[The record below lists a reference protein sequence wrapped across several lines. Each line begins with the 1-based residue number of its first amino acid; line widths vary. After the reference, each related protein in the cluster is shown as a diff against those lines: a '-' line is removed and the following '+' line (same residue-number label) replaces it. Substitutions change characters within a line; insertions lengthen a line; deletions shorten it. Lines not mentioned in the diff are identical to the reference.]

1 MHIIL
6 IKAFNNKPWRSV
18 ETYRRIESALNAE
31 FERVSVVIAENGTQ
45 LKSELMNYSGKSSL
59 FVFNIAEFTDGPDA
73 AFIPRILEELDLPQ
87 LGSSCETI
95 LNGLNKAKA
104 KELAMESGVPT
115 PDFFLVNEFSRGWI
129 KEAEAIGYPVIIKPN
144 FGGGHIGIED
154 DSIVYNNKQFIETL
168 KKILQNF
175 NEPMLVEK
183 YITEENMRE
192 FSVGIIGNETRIVL
206 PLEIDYD
213 NMQLQT
219 KILSGTAAQKDLEK
233 VKLLRGEI
241 KIEAELCNMA
251 TLTYDALKG
260 SDYCRVDLRMNN
272 TGLYL
277 LEINI
282 MPGLGPLSFLPFAA
296 KKIMELDYPHL
307 ISLLTKESMKKYDG
321 LSG

>member
-6 IKAFNNKPWRSV
+6 IKAFNKKPWRSS

-45 LKSELMNYSGKSSL
+45 LKSELMKYSSKSPL
-59 FVFNIAEFTDGPDA
+59 FVFNIAEFIDGTDR
-73 AFIPRILEELDLPQ
+73 AFIPRILEELDLPH

-104 KELAMESGVPT
+104 KELAMASGVPT
-115 PDFFLVNEFSRGWI
+115 PDFFLVNEFSRDWI
-129 KEAEAIGYPVIIKPN
+129 KQAEAIGYPVIIKPN

-168 KKILQNF
+168 KKTLQNF

-183 YITEENMRE
+183 YIAEKNMRE

-213 NMQLQT
+213 NMQVQT

-233 VKLLRGEI
+233 VKLLRGEE
-241 KIEAELCNMA
+241 KLEAVICNMA

-282 MPGLGPLSFLPFAA
+282 VPGLGPLSFLPFAA
-296 KKIMELDYPHL
+296 KEIMGLDYPHL
-307 ISLLTKESMKKYDG
+307 ISLLTKESMKKFDG
-321 LSG
+321 L

>member
-6 IKAFNNKPWRSV
+6 IKAFNKKPWRSLK
-18 ETYRRIESALNAE
+18 TYQRIESALNTE
-31 FERVSVVIAENGTQ
+31 FETVSVVIAENGTQ
-45 LKSELMNYSGKSSL
+45 LKSELMKYSGKSSL
-59 FVFNIAEFTDGPDA
+59 FVFNIAEFTDGTDA
-73 AFIPRILEELDLPQ
+73 AFIPHILEELDLPQ

-104 KELAMESGVPT
+104 KELAMEAGVPT
-115 PDFFLVNEFSRGWI
+115 PDFFLVNQFSRGWI

-175 NEPMLVEK
+175 NEPMIVEK

-213 NMQLQT
+213 NMQVQT
-219 KILSGTAAQKDLEK
+219 KILSGTSAQKDLEK
-233 VKLLRGEI
+233 VKLLRGEE
-241 KIEAELCNMA
+241 KLEAEICNMA

-296 KKIMELDYPHL
+296 KEIMGLDYPHL
-307 ISLLTKESMKKYDG
+307 VSLLTKKSMKKFG
-321 LSG
+321 ML

>member
-6 IKAFNNKPWRSV
+6 IKAFNKKPWRNLK
-18 ETYRRIESALNAE
+18 TYQKIESALKAE
-31 FERVSVVIAENGTQ
+31 FETVSVVIAENGTQ
-45 LKSELMNYSGKSSL
+45 LKSELMKYSGKSSL
-59 FVFNIAEFTDGPDA
+59 FVFNIAEFIDGTDA
-73 AFIPRILEELDLPQ
+73 AFVPGILEELGLPY
-87 LGSSCETI
+87 LGSSCGTI

-104 KELAMESGVPT
+104 KELAMASGVPT
-115 PDFFLVNEFSRGWI
+115 PDFFLVSEFSRDWI
-129 KEAEAIGYPVIIKPN
+129 KQAEEIGYPVIIKPN

-168 KKILQNF
+168 KKVLQNF

-183 YITEENMRE
+183 YITEKNMRE
-192 FSVGIIGNETRIVL
+192 FSIGIIGNETRIVL

-213 NMQLQT
+213 NMQVQT
-219 KILSGTAAQKDLEK
+219 KILSGTAARKDLER
-233 VKLLRGEI
+233 VKLLRGEEKLEEEI
-241 KIEAELCNMA
+241 CNMA
-251 TLTYDALKG
+251 TLTYNALKG

-296 KKIMELDYPHL
+296 KEIMGLDYPQL
-307 ISLLTKESMKKYDG
+307 ISLLTKESMKKFDI
-321 LSG
+321 

>member
-6 IKAFNNKPWRSV
+6 IKAFNKKPWRSP

-31 FERVSVVIAENGTQ
+31 FEKVSVVIAENGTQ
-45 LKSELMNYSGKSSL
+45 VKSELMKYSGKSSL
-59 FVFNIAEFTDGPDA
+59 FVFNIAEFTDGTDA
-73 AFIPRILEELDLPQ
+73 AFIPHILEELDLPH

-104 KELAMESGVPT
+104 KELAMETGVPT
-115 PDFFLVNEFSRGWI
+115 PDFFLVNKFSRGWS
-129 KEAEAIGYPVIIKPN
+129 KQAEEIGYPVIIKPN

-168 KKILQNF
+168 KKYLQNF

-192 FSVGIIGNETRIVL
+192 FSVGIIGNETRIIL
-206 PLEIDYD
+206 PLEIDYN
-213 NMQLQT
+213 NMQVQT
-219 KILSGTAAQKDLEK
+219 KILSGTTAQKDLEK
-233 VKLLRGEI
+233 VKLLRGEERLEA
-241 KIEAELCNMA
+241 KICNMA
-251 TLTYDALKG
+251 ALTYDALKG

-296 KKIMELDYPHL
+296 KEIMGLDYPQL
-307 ISLLTKESMKKYDG
+307 ISLLTKESMKKFG
-321 LSG
+321 I